1 MLINKKYFAKYSVL
15 PVNYNYDDIMTY
27 EPIAIRIWIEP
38 LIGRYLLEEL
48 EYEIENNQVSD
59 ANATLLT
66 TGGLW
71 QYLCTAMCYEG
82 LPFLWARANEVGITL
97 GESDTYKSVTLKDL
111 TYIQD
116 HLRRMLEVL
125 KEQVQDFLC
134 SHCNQYPTFDT
145 SVCGCNCICNKGK
158 APIKPNPYW
167 GLYSTKHICTNLI

>member
-1 MLINKKYFAKYSVL
+1 MLINQKYFAKYSVL
-15 PVNYNYDDIMTY
+15 PINYNYDDIMTY

-97 GESDTYKSVTLKDL
+97 GESDTYKSVTIKDL

-125 KEQVQDFLC
+125 KEQVLQFLC
-134 SHCNQYPTFDT
+134 EHCQSYPTFDI
-145 SVCGCNCICNKGK
+145 SVCGCGCPCNNNK
-158 APIKPNPYW
+158 APVKPNPYW
-167 GLYSTKHICTNLI
+167 TLYSTPKKFTDLI